1 VGVNHPTVPY
11 YPPEVWIMAAFDPVL
26 IGLALYLGWKA
37 DQFGKVVLV
46 AMMALVASVLV
57 SWVLTGIGV
66 PWPAPIGRELPT
78 FFPVRTA
85 AAVIYAII
93 GYSARRVIAPRA

>member
-1 VGVNHPTVPY
+1 
-11 YPPEVWIMAAFDPVL
+11 MAAFDPVL

-46 AMMALVASVLV
+46 AIIALVGSVLV
-57 SWVLTGIGV
+57 SWVVTGIGV

-78 FFPVRTA
+78 FFPVRTGA
-85 AAVIYAII
+85 ALVYAIV

>member
-1 VGVNHPTVPY
+1 
-11 YPPEVWIMAAFDPVL
+11 MAAFDPVL
-26 IGLALYLGWKA
+26 IGLALFLGWKA

-46 AMMALVASVLV
+46 AIMALVASVLV

-78 FFPVRTA
+78 FFPVRTGA
-85 AAVIYAII
+85 ALIYAIV